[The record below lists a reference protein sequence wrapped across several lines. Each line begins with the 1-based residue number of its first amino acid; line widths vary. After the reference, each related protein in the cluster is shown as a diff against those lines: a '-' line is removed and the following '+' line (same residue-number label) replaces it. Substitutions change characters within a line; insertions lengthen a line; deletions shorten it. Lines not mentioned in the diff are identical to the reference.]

1 MAAAARFADSAEIKN
16 RRRFTMSEQVM
27 AFAAAGAAE
36 MDDEY
41 MVRLIEDAAR
51 YRWLRQQQAVGCW
64 PQVVDGLYRLAGDEL
79 DAVVDEALY
88 RERQRLN

>member
-1 MAAAARFADSAEIKN
+1 MA
-16 RRRFTMSEQVM
+16 
-27 AFAAAGAAE
+27 
-36 MDDEY
+36 
-41 MVRLIEDAAR
+41 RLIEDAAR

>member
-1 MAAAARFADSAEIKN
+1 
-16 RRRFTMSEQVM
+16 MSEQVM

-41 MVRLIEDAAR
+41 MARLIEDAAR

-64 PQVVDGLYRLAGDEL
+64 PQVVDGLNRLAGDAL
-79 DAVVDEALY
+79 DVAVDSAMSA
-88 RERQRLN
+88 ERQHPAAVGSPLQLN